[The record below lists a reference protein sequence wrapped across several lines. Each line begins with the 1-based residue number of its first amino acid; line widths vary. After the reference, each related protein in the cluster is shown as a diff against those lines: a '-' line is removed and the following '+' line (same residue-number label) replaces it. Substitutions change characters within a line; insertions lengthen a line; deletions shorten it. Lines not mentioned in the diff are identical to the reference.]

1 MEVNIVLAYD
11 SVDEVCRL
19 FSEYTDMLING
30 DPVFREYLEI
40 QNYDEELNHL
50 DTKYGLPGGRLYLAS
65 CDGRVAGC
73 IGLMK
78 LDSLNCV
85 MTILDVS
92 PEFRGL
98 RIGVIFFLMNIVDAK

>member
-30 DPVFREYLEI
+30 DPEFREYLEI

-50 DTKYGLPGGRLYLAS
+50 DTKYGLPGGRLYLAY
-65 CDGRVAGC
+65 CDGRAAGC
-73 IGLMK
+73 VPGAG
-78 LDSLNCV
+78 DRRQTPGSCV
-85 MTILDVS
+85 QGYAGKRDRYSVPDHGSHL
-92 PEFRGL
+92 
-98 RIGVIFFLMNIVDAK
+98 FL